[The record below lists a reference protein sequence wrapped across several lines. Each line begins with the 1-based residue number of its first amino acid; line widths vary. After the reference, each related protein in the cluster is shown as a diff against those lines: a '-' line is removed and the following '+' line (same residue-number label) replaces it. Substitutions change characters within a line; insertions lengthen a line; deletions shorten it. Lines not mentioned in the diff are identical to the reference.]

1 MPEGGSARFSGS
13 RRLLVA
19 SIVLGVFVLVDLG
32 LLGWLI
38 FRSLSKREVERVLLE
53 TRREAE
59 EVAEQLAGTAA
70 EDGQD
75 LYTLIAVEREKQT
88 YIDTILQ
95 RREIIQTVE
104 IRNLEGHLVFRAQGE
119 RFDPPQ
125 AAIDGAGIEAQ
136 EVPLQIE
143 TQTTERSETVN
154 YDMEI
159 PIGDLGMLHI
169 GISQVQLQERVEV
182 LRGELVR
189 QTSVLGA
196 VTLVVLLLAYLT
208 IWWLWRRGRKLE
220 EQAAEAERMAYIGT
234 LASGLAHEIRNPLNS
249 LNLNMQMLEEEA
261 AGPTFGQSRSR
272 LFEVTQQEIHRL
284 ERLVTDF
291 LSYAKPR
298 PLEMEELPAVDLLRR
313 CGDLLAAEFETHGAR
328 IVVEDLSGGGLV
340 RVDQA
345 QLTQLLLNLAQNA
358 LAATEES
365 DRPPRITFTA
375 RASEGAVHLEVE
387 DNGVGIPEEESRR
400 IFDLFY
406 STRKGG
412 TGLGLAVVRRI
423 AADHGGSVEVE
434 STIGV
439 GTRVRLT
446 LPRVSEVAPQPI
458 GRESSQESGD
468 TILIP
473 PRRKPRP
480 VAK

>member
-1 MPEGGSARFSGS
+1 MPDGGSARFSGS

-19 SIVLGVFVLVDLG
+19 SIVLGAFVLVDLG

-70 EDGQD
+70 EEGQD
-75 LYTLIAVEREKQT
+75 LYTLIAVERERQT

-95 RREIIQTVE
+95 KREIIQTLE
-104 IRNLEGHLVFRAQGE
+104 IRNSDGHLVFRALGE
-119 RFDPPQ
+119 TFDPP
-125 AAIDGAGIEAQ
+125 GGGVTTPPGIEAP
-136 EVPLQIE
+136 ELPLRIE
-143 TQTTERSETVN
+143 SQVVEESETLN

-169 GISQVQLQERVEV
+169 GISRLELEERVEV

-196 VTLVVLLLAYLT
+196 VTLAVLLLAYLT
-208 IWWLWRRGRKLE
+208 IWWLWRRGRRLE

-249 LNLNMQMLEEEA
+249 LNLNMQMLEED
-261 AGPTFGQSRSR
+261 AGRPSSSESRSR
-272 LFEVTQQEIHRL
+272 LFAVTQQEIHRL

-298 PLEMEELPAVDLLRR
+298 PLETERVAAVDLLRR
-313 CGDLLAAEFETHGAR
+313 CSDLLAAEFHTRGAR
-328 IVVEDLSGGGLV
+328 IAVEELSDGALV
-340 RVDQA
+340 EVDQS
-345 QLTQLLLNLAQNA
+345 QFTQLLLNLAQNA
-358 LAATEES
+358 LAATEETG
-365 DRPPRITFTA
+365 RPPRITLTA
-375 RASEGAVHLEVE
+375 RASEGMVHLEVE
-387 DNGVGIPEEESRR
+387 DNGVGIPRGESSK

-434 STIGV
+434 STVGV
-439 GTRVRLT
+439 GTRVRVSV
-446 LPRVSEVAPQPI
+446 PRAAPDAKRPSDEPVLVS
-458 GRESSQESGD
+458 
-468 TILIP
+468 
-473 PRRKPRP
+473 RP
-480 VAK
+480 VGASAEK

>member
-1 MPEGGSARFSGS
+1 MPPGGSARFSGS

-19 SIVLGVFVLVDLG
+19 SIVLGAFVLVDLG

-38 FRSLSKREVERVLLE
+38 FRSLSKREVERILLE

-59 EVAEQLAGTAA
+59 EVAEQLAGTAT

-88 YIDTILQ
+88 YIDAILQ
-95 RREIIQTVE
+95 KREIIQNLE
-104 IRNLEGHLVFRAQGE
+104 IRNADGHLVFRALGE

-125 AAIDGAGIEAQ
+125 GTIDTTGIEAP
-136 EVPLQIE
+136 ELPRRLE
-143 TQTTERSETVN
+143 TETVEKSETVN

-159 PIGDLGMLHI
+159 PIGDLGILHI
-169 GISQVQLQERVEV
+169 GISRVELQQRVEV

-189 QTSVLGA
+189 QTSWLGA
-196 VTLVVLLLAYLT
+196 VTVVVLLIAYLT
-208 IWWLWRRGRKLE
+208 IWWLWRRGRDLE
-220 EQAAEAERMAYIGT
+220 EQAVEAERMAYIGT

-249 LNLNMQMLEEEA
+249 LNLNMQMLEEESA
-261 AGPTFGQSRSR
+261 RPLSGSSRSK
-272 LFEVTQQEIHRL
+272 LFAVTQQEIRRL

-298 PLEMEELPAVDLLRR
+298 PLDMEELPAVDLLRR
-313 CGDLLAAEFETHGAR
+313 CGDLLAAEFETRGAR
-328 IVVEDLSGGGLV
+328 IVVEDLSAGGRV
-340 RVDQA
+340 RVDPA
-345 QLTQLLLNLAQNA
+345 QLSQLLLNLAQNA

-365 DRPPRITFTA
+365 GRPPRITLTA
-375 RASEGAVHLEVE
+375 RATEGAVCLEVE
-387 DNGVGIPEEESRR
+387 DNGVGIPAAESEK

-423 AADHGGSVEVE
+423 AADHGGTIEVE
-434 STIGV
+434 STVGV
-439 GTRVRLT
+439 GTRVRVT
-446 LPRVSEVAPQPI
+446 LPRADETERRVERYGNGLLI
-458 GRESSQESGD
+458 SSS
-468 TILIP
+468 P
-473 PRRKPRP
+473 SPSSVKR
-480 VAK
+480 

>member
-13 RRLLVA
+13 RRLIVA

-59 EVAEQLAGTAA
+59 EVAQQLAGTAA
-70 EDGQD
+70 AEGQD

-95 RREIIQTVE
+95 KREIIQTVE
-104 IRNLEGHLVFRAQGE
+104 IRNADGHLVFRAQGE
-119 RFDPPQ
+119 KFDPPEG
-125 AAIDGAGIEAQ
+125 AAIGQPGLEAPELPLRIES
-136 EVPLQIE
+136 
-143 TQTTERSETVN
+143 QTVEESETVN

-159 PIGDLGMLHI
+159 PIGDLGILHI
-169 GISQVQLQERVEV
+169 GISRLELEQRVEV

-189 QTSVLGA
+189 QTSVLGG
-196 VTLVVLLLAYLT
+196 VTLAVLLLAYLT
-208 IWWLWRRGRKLE
+208 IWWLWRRARKLE

-261 AGPTFGQSRSR
+261 GRPSPSGSRSR

-298 PLEMEELPAVDLLRR
+298 PLETEEVPAVDLLHR
-313 CGDLLAAEFETHGAR
+313 CGELLTAEFEKRGAR
-328 IVVEDLSGGGLV
+328 IVVEDLSDGASV
-340 RVDQA
+340 RVDQG
-345 QLTQLLLNLAQNA
+345 QFTQLLLNLAQNA
-358 LAATEES
+358 LAATEETG
-365 DRPPRITFTA
+365 RPPRITLTA
-375 RASEGAVHLEVE
+375 HTSEGVVHLEVE
-387 DNGVGIPEEESRR
+387 DNGVGIPGEETGK

-434 STIGV
+434 SRVGV
-439 GTRVRLT
+439 GTRVRVS
-446 LPRVSEVAPQPI
+446 LPQVAKAAP
-458 GRESSQESGD
+458 RESGER
-468 TILIP
+468 ILV
-473 PRRKPRP
+473 RP
-480 VAK
+480 AVGVSAEK